1 MKLSFQRCLG
11 VLSLLAPL
19 ALSSPAGAQDIA
31 AADAL
36 FNRGVTEMKAGQYQT
51 ACALIAESMRLDPQ
65 PGTLFTLSQCE
76 VKWDRTAT
84 AVARL
89 DDYLQLYERLTP
101 DQKAQQLNRPR
112 IVKEQRNRLAFDV
125 PELTL
130 SLPPG
135 APAGTVVRRDDS
147 VVASAALGLGLP
159 VDPGEHVVSTQAP
172 GGALWELKITIA
184 KGEKKPVVLEVKPA
198 PTALPRPSPVVA
210 VVAPV
215 TTPEAANEAPAA
227 PSAPGPSGRRVA
239 VYAFGGVGVAG
250 LVLGG
255 VMGGLAA
262 GKKTT
267 ITTHCAPP
275 VVEGDP
281 YRCDPTGLA
290 AANSGQMF
298 ALVSTIGVAA
308 GLAGVATAIVLLVT
322 EHRPVKPSTAA
333 QKPWISP
340 DVLSLGPT
348 GATLGAVGR
357 F

>member
-1 MKLSFQRCLG
+1 MTPSLRRCLYA
-11 VLSLLAPL
+11 LSLLAPL
-19 ALSSPAGAQDIA
+19 TLSAPAGAQDVA

-36 FNRGVTEMKAGQYQT
+36 FNRGVTEMKAGQYQK
-51 ACALIAESMRLDPQ
+51 ACGLIAESMRLDPQ

-89 DDYLQLYERLTP
+89 DDYLQLYDRLTP
-101 DQKAQQLNRPR
+101 DQKAQQLNRPKV
-112 IVKEQRNRLAFDV
+112 VKEQRNRLAPDV

-135 APAGTVVRRDDS
+135 APAGTVVKRDDS

-172 GGALWELKITIA
+172 GGALWELRITIA

-198 PTALPRPSPVVA
+198 PTVEPRPAPVVA
-210 VVAPV
+210 VP
-215 TTPEAANEAPAA
+215 APAVATDA
-227 PSAPGPSGRRVA
+227 PPPQEAGPSGRRVA
-239 VYAFGGVGVAG
+239 IYAIGGVGVAG

-262 GKKTT
+262 AKKPT
-267 ITTHCAPP
+267 IVAHCAPP
-275 VVEGDP
+275 LAAGGA

-290 AANSGQMF
+290 AANSGQTF

-308 GLAGVATAIVLLVT
+308 GLTAVATAVALLVT
-322 EHRPVKPSTAA
+322 EHKPA
-333 QKPWISP
+333 KPTTSARAPWLTP
-340 DVLSLGPT
+340 AVLSLGST
-348 GATLGAVGR
+348 GATLGAQGT